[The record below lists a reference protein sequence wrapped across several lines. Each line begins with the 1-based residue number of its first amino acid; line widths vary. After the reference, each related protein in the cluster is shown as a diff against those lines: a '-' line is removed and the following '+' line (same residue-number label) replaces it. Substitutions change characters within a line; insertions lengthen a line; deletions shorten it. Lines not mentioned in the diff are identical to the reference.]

1 MVGLKHSYLTAITY
15 KECGNTIMSDACR
28 ILMIL
33 SFEQDYLSPI
43 VLIIIIREQ
52 ASIILFLL

>member
-15 KECGNTIMSDACR
+15 KECGNNIMSDACR
-28 ILMIL
+28 MIL
-33 SFEQDYLSPI
+33 NFEQDYLSPI
-43 VLIIIIREQ
+43 ALIIIIIREQ